1 MFGQQCDGCVI
12 FFLFFWPTSVKGR
25 GSEEGGQV

>member
-12 FFLFFWPTSVKGR
+12 SFFFWPTSVKGR